1 MRIAILSLRKL
12 ISYGKNHQETKN
24 MSLKIRKKVQSNS
37 LTDLSLPFARV
48 DLTKVLEVEATQIA
62 SIMEEEAQEE
72 EAPEELRANK
82 SSARKA
88 VEALL
93 RICTTRTKS
102 TNSLIWSPEPEW
114 RKTTLYCK
122 LFNLYNRDHLLNW
135 HLNVVIYS
143 KLFPDY
149 I

>member
-1 MRIAILSLRKL
+1 
-12 ISYGKNHQETKN
+12 

-37 LTDLSLPFARV
+37 QTDLSLPFARV

-62 SIMEEEAQEE
+62 NIMEEEAQVEAKEE
-72 EAPEELRANK
+72 EAPEELRVNK

-88 VEALL
+88 AEALL

-122 LFNLYNRDHLLNW
+122 LFNLSNRDHLLNC

>member
-1 MRIAILSLRKL
+1 
-12 ISYGKNHQETKN
+12 

-37 LTDLSLPFARV
+37 QTDLSLPFARV

-72 EAPEELRANK
+72 ELRANK

-88 VEALL
+88 GKALL

>member
-1 MRIAILSLRKL
+1 
-12 ISYGKNHQETKN
+12 
-24 MSLKIRKKVQSNS
+24 MSLKIRKTVQSNS
-37 LTDLSLPFARV
+37 LTDPSLLFARV
-48 DLTKVLEVEATQIA
+48 GLTKVLEVEATQIA
-62 SIMEEEAQEE
+62 SIMEEE

-88 VEALL
+88 GKALL
-93 RICTTRTKS
+93 RICTTRTMS
-102 TNSLIWSPEPEW
+102 TNSLIWIPEPKW

-122 LFNLYNRDHLLNW
+122 LFNLYNIDHLSNW

>member
-1 MRIAILSLRKL
+1 
-12 ISYGKNHQETKN
+12 

-37 LTDLSLPFARV
+37 LTDPSLLFARV
-48 DLTKVLEVEATQIA
+48 GLTKVLEVEATQIA
-62 SIMEEEAQEE
+62 SIMEAEAQEE

-82 SSARKA
+82 SSVRKA
-88 VEALL
+88 GKALL

-122 LFNLYNRDHLLNW
+122 LFNQSNSDHLSNW

>member
-1 MRIAILSLRKL
+1 
-12 ISYGKNHQETKN
+12 

-37 LTDLSLPFARV
+37 QTDLSLPFARV

-62 SIMEEEAQEE
+62 SIMEEEAQE
-72 EAPEELRANK
+72 LRANK

-88 VEALL
+88 RKALL

-114 RKTTLYCK
+114 RKTTLY
-122 LFNLYNRDHLLNW
+122 
-135 HLNVVIYS
+135 
-143 KLFPDY
+143 
-149 I
+149 

>member
-1 MRIAILSLRKL
+1 
-12 ISYGKNHQETKN
+12 

-62 SIMEEEAQEE
+62 SIMEEAQEE

-93 RICTTRTKS
+93 RIFTTRTKS

>member
-1 MRIAILSLRKL
+1 
-12 ISYGKNHQETKN
+12 
-24 MSLKIRKKVQSNS
+24 MSLKIRKRVQSNS
-37 LTDLSLPFARV
+37 LTDPSLLFAREG
-48 DLTKVLEVEATQIA
+48 LTKVLEVEATQIA

-93 RICTTRTKS
+93 RIFTTRTKS
-102 TNSLIWSPEPEW
+102 TNSLIWSPELEW